1 MIKYPKLGRFFVLHW
16 FNRRMRGIQIL
27 FLFIPILNWI
37 MEIGV
42 RWSKFADH
50 PNFGY
55 FLLALLVTFGGVAIA
70 YLDIIWCLF
79 FHHLIFAVADDEV

>member
-1 MIKYPKLGRFFVLHW
+1 MLSW

-27 FLFIPILNWI
+27 FLIIPIVGFI
-37 MEIGV
+37 FEIGV

-55 FLLALLVTFGGVAIA
+55 FILALFATLGGFSILFA
-70 YLDIIWCLF
+70 LDILWCLF
-79 FHHLIFAVADDEV
+79 FHHMILAVADDEAY